1 MGNSAKLNVQGLA
14 RRDAGLMKCILPD
27 DGYTTVSIDLSAGEP
42 TVTGHFS
49 QDKNYLYA
57 TYAGVGKRPYW
68 DSGILMCDDIYLMV
82 MSVSPIGARFVQ
94 EAWQKSWPAGSFADQ
109 WVADSDVI
117 KKALAEQRKIHKILA
132 LGLGYG
138 MGAQKMCKQMYDQ
151 GFHLDLKTAKAF
163 KRMYWQLFA
172 GVKTFGDKLSLQIER
187 KGYIVNPFGYRL
199 TPDKHKGFNYFIQ
212 SSVSGIMHV
221 FGAKLFT
228 PAPWIIFDTCIHDEF
243 VIQVP
248 TDRLEE
254 AKQIKDLATQSL
266 NDDLKWSVNIRTGWA
281 PGQDWYT
288 AK

>member
-1 MGNSAKLNVQGLA
+1 MARLNPQGLA
-14 RRDAGLMKCILPD
+14 RRDRGLMECIIPD

-49 QDKNYLYA
+49 QDQNYLYA
-57 TYAGVGKRPYW
+57 TYHGVGKRPFW
-68 DSGILMCDDIYLMV
+68 QHGILMIDDIYLMV
-82 MSVSPIGARFVQ
+82 MSVSPIGANAVKQ
-94 EAWQKSWPAGSFADQ
+94 AWSQQWPAGSFADQ
-109 WVADSDVI
+109 WVVDAEII
-117 KKALAEQRKIHKILA
+117 KKALGEQRKIHKILA

-151 GFHLDLKTAKAF
+151 GFNLELKTAKAF
-163 KRMYWQLFA
+163 HRMYWQLFA
-172 GVKTFGDKLSLQIER
+172 GVRTFADRLSMRVEQ

-199 TPDKHKGFNYFIQ
+199 TPDKHKAFNYFIQ
-212 SSVSGIMHV
+212 SSVSGVMHV

-248 TDRLEE
+248 TARLEE
-254 AKQIKDLATQSL
+254 AKKIKDLATASL
-266 NDDLKWSVNIRTGWA
+266 NEDLNWSVKIRTGWA
-281 PGQDWYT
+281 PGSSWYE